1 MAFMYYLPD
10 ENGKEKEYGTS
21 TNAVIIIGANGSG
34 KSKLGAWIEQ
44 QSMQNVHRI
53 GAQRKLNFSENIP
66 LKSYSEA
73 EDTVF
78 YGTADN
84 TNGWKAKKGQRWNY
98 GKALTT
104 TLIDDFNDVLAALIA
119 LKNKDNEKFVHDCKI
134 AESEGTEK
142 PHTPPTAIDRLISIW
157 DDIFPQRQLKL
168 SDAKFTAILDN
179 VYTRVRDCD
188 RMKAS

>member
-10 ENGKEKEYGTS
+10 ENGKREEYGTS
-21 TNAVIIIGANGSG
+21 ANAVIIIGANGSG

-84 TNGWKAKKGQRWNY
+84 TNGWKDQKGKRWNY
-98 GKALTT
+98 GKAFTT
-104 TLIDDFNDVLAALIA
+104 TLIDDFNDVLAAL
-119 LKNKDNEKFVHDCKI
+119 
-134 AESEGTEK
+134 
-142 PHTPPTAIDRLISIW
+142 
-157 DDIFPQRQLKL
+157 
-168 SDAKFTAILDN
+168 
-179 VYTRVRDCD
+179 
-188 RMKAS
+188 